1 MLNETKEINM
11 KFEVDDYDL
20 QAEGT
25 YGKFRWLFDNGNLW
39 IYRDYEGSQYT
50 ERIEKEIQINP
61 SSTEKEIESA
71 VEVTVR
77 VTDRKYTWKYTKTK
91 KRKPTV
97 MSILWSAKLMEECQ
111 KSCPFDVLN
120 VKNQ

>member
-1 MLNETKEINM
+1 M
-11 KFEVDDYDL
+11 KFEINDYDL

-25 YGKFRWLFDNGNLW
+25 YGKFQWSFNNGNLW

-61 SSTEKEIESA
+61 ESTEKEIENA

-77 VTDRKYTWKYTKTK
+77 VTDRKYTWEYTKTK
-91 KRKPTV
+91 IQKPTV
-97 MSILWSAKLMEECQ
+97 MSISWSVKFMEECQ
-111 KSCPFDVLN
+111 KPCLFDVSS